1 MGSVPSISGALD
13 ALGAKGASS
22 ALGPPLVTTAS
33 PLPGFEI
40 LLKHWIDP
48 DEAAR
53 GNLTSEG
60 REPPP

>member
-13 ALGAKGASS
+13 ALGAKGAS
-22 ALGPPLVTTAS
+22 ALGPPLVTMAS
-33 PLPGFEI
+33 PLPCFEI
-40 LLKHWIDP
+40 LLRYWIDP